1 MKKYINICISGI
13 FALSVLAACG
23 RVDNSS
29 LSFDSNIGLPAV
41 TNGEFNAMGQSTRRF
56 SLSFKANLT
65 ESQIKNLEQKY
76 KTKFTKIIPQIG
88 IAIAEKSETTDIEQ
102 ISSQMKAES
111 LLENSEPINMAS
123 LEKIT
128 GIKVND
134 PESRN
139 QYHLDLLDVNE
150 AWGITMGSPKIKL
163 AIIDT
168 GIDLN
173 HPDLRDKII
182 TGKNIVD
189 PSQKPMDDNGH
200 GTHVAGIAAAS
211 AGNGIGVAGIAAD
224 CSIMPVKVMKNG
236 LGTDIDIAEGI
247 VWAADHGADVMNI
260 SIGLYTR
267 STAMERAVKYA
278 LNKNVAVIASAGND
292 GKSSKIHVPSMIKG
306 VIEVSATTRVD
317 HLASF
322 SNYAQQIS
330 VSAPGDNI
338 LSTMPT
344 YNVKLTAEAGKN
356 YGILS
361 GTSMASPMVSGLAAL
376 LKSEDKNMTPKQIRA
391 RLESSA
397 VDLGKKGYDEYFGNG
412 RINAY
417 AALR

>member
-1 MKKYINICISGI
+1 MKKYLNICISTLLS
-13 FALSVLAACG
+13 LSVMTACG
-23 RVDNSS
+23 RFENNP
-29 LSFDSNIGLPAV
+29 LITDSNLTEV
-41 TNGEFNAMGQSTRRF
+41 TNPNGEFNALGQSNKRF
-56 SLSFKANLT
+56 AFSFKANLN
-65 ESQIKNLEQKY
+65 EAQIKNLEKKY
-76 KTKFTKIIPQIG
+76 NTKFTRIIPQIG
-88 IAIAEKSETTDIEQ
+88 IAIAEKTEDTDLEAA
-102 ISSQMKAES
+102 SSKMKSES
-111 LLENSEPINMAS
+111 LLENAEPINQAT
-123 LEKIT
+123 LEKT
-128 GIKVND
+128 VAVKVND
-134 PESRN
+134 PDSKN
-139 QYHLDLLDVNE
+139 QYHLDLLGVRE
-150 AWGITMGSPKIKL
+150 AWSITMGNPKVTL

-173 HPDLRDKII
+173 HPDLRDKIV

-189 PSQKPMDDNGH
+189 PGLKPMDDNGH
-200 GTHVAGIAAAS
+200 GTHVAGIAGAET
-211 AGNGIGVAGIAAD
+211 GNGIGVAGIAPD
-224 CSIMPVKVMKNG
+224 CAIMPVKVMKNG

-260 SIGLYTR
+260 SIGLYAR

-278 LNKNVAVIASAGND
+278 LNKNVVIVSSAGND
-292 GKSSKIHVPSMIKG
+292 GKSSQIHIPSMIKG

-361 GTSMASPMVSGLAAL
+361 GTSMSSPMVAGLAAL
-376 LKSEDKNMTPKQIRA
+376 IKSEDRNQTPKQVRA

-397 VDLGKKGYDEYFGNG
+397 VDLGKRGYDEYFGNG
-412 RINAY
+412 RIDAF
-417 AALR
+417 AALQ